1 MKQNKKREY
10 LISLGAGKSQI
21 PLIKSAKNKG
31 YYVITIDKNKKA
43 PGKKY
48 SEIFLNLSTHNFNNI
63 KKKIKKLNKN
73 VIGVINRSSGYSVIT
88 AAKLQKF
95 LCLKYSDPKKLNLIL
110 DKKKFVNHCLKF
122 KIPVPL
128 ELKKKKSIYKKFPV
142 VVKPAVSN
150 FGKQG
155 ISIVKNKSY
164 LDKSIKIAK
173 KYSKNKLY
181 IIQQFVKG
189 SDIVFMG
196 VVKNKKVVELT
207 FISEINKIKKNLV
220 TRNAFKNPVSNLS
233 NNMKK
238 KVFKITNKLIKIFN
252 LDNTPINISFRISGI
267 KLYLIEINLEI
278 SGELIHEKLIKFKK
292 KNYNSFDWYLDNLF
306 LNNKVNKYKF
316 LRKEIKI
323 SDKLLGISSEI

>member
-1 MKQNKKREY
+1 
-10 LISLGAGKSQI
+10 
-21 PLIKSAKNKG
+21 
-31 YYVITIDKNKKA
+31 
-43 PGKKY
+43 
-48 SEIFLNLSTHNFNNI
+48 
-63 KKKIKKLNKN
+63 
-73 VIGVINRSSGYSVIT
+73 
-88 AAKLQKF
+88 
-95 LCLKYSDPKKLNLIL
+95 
-110 DKKKFVNHCLKF
+110 
-122 KIPVPL
+122 
-128 ELKKKKSIYKKFPV
+128 
-142 VVKPAVSN
+142 
-150 FGKQG
+150 
-155 ISIVKNKSY
+155 
-164 LDKSIKIAK
+164 
-173 KYSKNKLY
+173 
-181 IIQQFVKG
+181 
-189 SDIVFMG
+189 MG